1 VHSAA
6 ALRLGYVRA
15 VGPVDLRR
23 RAPGAKAPV
32 LILGFNAG
40 LEDLLHPRRQRQGQR
55 QRQRLALR
63 AFVVPTLRQAQGRL
77 LRKRREGWGTRFVSC
92 GGEVKVP
99 VPRLFKERR
108 DKDGPPGIDPPFAKL
123 IRGGWFA
130 KVFFMSDRVMSESA
144 MSESTE
150 QIRELL
156 DSVYRVDSGR
166 ILATLIRLLGDFD
179 LAEEAMHE
187 AFAAALSL
195 WPKSG
200 VPGNPRPWLI
210 STARFKAIDTLRR
223 RARFDASQD
232 EFVRYFE
239 AQSISAERSNKN
251 EEHGLEDDYL
261 EDDRLRLI
269 FTCCHPSLAPDAR
282 VALTLREV
290 CGLTTE
296 EIAKAFLITPRTLA
310 QRVVRAKAKIRETP
324 IRYEVPTPGELPER
338 LGAVLQVIYLVFN
351 EGYSAAAG
359 AEVTRAELTGEAIRL
374 GRLLVELHLT
384 ELGPEPE
391 VIGLL
396 SLMLLQES
404 RRAARNSPTGEL
416 ILLEN
421 QDRAL
426 WNREQI
432 AEGVALLEKALQYR
446 QKSRRFGSY
455 TLQAAIAAVHAEAE
469 SVARTDWR
477 QIVALYDRLLQVQ
490 PSPVVQLNRAVAI
503 AMRDGP
509 EAGLT
514 NIDAVLEHGELAN
527 YYLAHSARADM
538 CRRLG
543 RTAEARASY
552 EKALALTQ
560 QEPERQFLQERIRQ
574 LK

>member
-1 VHSAA
+1 
-6 ALRLGYVRA
+6 
-15 VGPVDLRR
+15 
-23 RAPGAKAPV
+23 
-32 LILGFNAG
+32 
-40 LEDLLHPRRQRQGQR
+40 
-55 QRQRLALR
+55 
-63 AFVVPTLRQAQGRL
+63 
-77 LRKRREGWGTRFVSC
+77 
-92 GGEVKVP
+92 
-99 VPRLFKERR
+99 
-108 DKDGPPGIDPPFAKL
+108 
-123 IRGGWFA
+123 
-130 KVFFMSDRVMSESA
+130 MSEQVT
-144 MSESTE
+144 SERSPE
-150 QIRELL
+150 QIHDQIRELL
-156 DSVYRVDSGR
+156 DSLYRADSGR

-195 WPKSG
+195 WPSSG
-200 VPGNPRPWLI
+200 VPANPRPWLI

-232 EFVRYFE
+232 ELVRYLE
-239 AQSISAERSNKN
+239 AQGNSADRSNKN
-251 EEHGLEDDYL
+251 AEDSLEDYSL

-269 FTCCHPSLAPDAR
+269 FTCCHPSLAPEAH

-296 EIAKAFLITPRTLA
+296 EIAKAFLTTPRTLA
-310 QRVVRAKAKIRETP
+310 QRIVRAKAKIREERIP
-324 IRYEVPTPGELPER
+324 YEVPTPRELPER

-374 GRLLVELHLT
+374 GRLLMELW
-384 ELGPEPE
+384 PEPE
-391 VIGLL
+391 GVFPEGMGAEIMGLL

-404 RRAARNSPTGEL
+404 RRTARTSPTGEL

-426 WNREQI
+426 WNKEQI
-432 AEGVALLEKALQYR
+432 AEGVALLEKALGYPDKPR
-446 QKSRRFGSY
+446 GKIPQKSRRFGSY
-455 TLQAAIAAVHAEAE
+455 ALQAAIAAVHAEAE
-469 SVARTDWR
+469 SVTATDWR
-477 QIVALYDRLLQVQ
+477 QIVALYDELLRIQ

-514 NIDAVLEHGELAN
+514 HIDAALQHGELAN

-538 CRRLG
+538 YRRLG

-574 LK
+574 LN

>member
-1 VHSAA
+1 M
-6 ALRLGYVRA
+6 
-15 VGPVDLRR
+15 P
-23 RAPGAKAPV
+23 
-32 LILGFNAG
+32 
-40 LEDLLHPRRQRQGQR
+40 
-55 QRQRLALR
+55 
-63 AFVVPTLRQAQGRL
+63 
-77 LRKRREGWGTRFVSC
+77 
-92 GGEVKVP
+92 
-99 VPRLFKERR
+99 ER
-108 DKDGPPGIDPPFAKL
+108 
-123 IRGGWFA
+123 
-130 KVFFMSDRVMSESA
+130 SS
-144 MSESTE
+144 E

-156 DSVYRVDSGR
+156 DSLYRVDSGR

-195 WPKSG
+195 WPRSG
-200 VPGNPRPWLI
+200 VPGSPRPWLI
-210 STARFKAIDTLRR
+210 STARFKAVDTLRR
-223 RARFDASQD
+223 RAKFDASQD
-232 EFVRYFE
+232 ELARHLE
-239 AQSISAERSNKN
+239 AQLSSAERSN
-251 EEHGLEDDYL
+251 EEDSVEDSLEDGL

-269 FTCCHPSLAPDAR
+269 FTCCHPSLASEAR

-296 EIAKAFLITPRTLA
+296 EIAQAFLSTPRTLA
-310 QRVVRAKAKIRETP
+310 QRIVRAKAKIRETP
-324 IRYEVPTPGELPER
+324 IPYEVPTPQELPER
-338 LGAVLQVIYLVFN
+338 LGAVLHVIYLVFN

-374 GRLLVELHLT
+374 GRLLT
-384 ELGPEPE
+384 ELQPEPE

-404 RRAARNSPTGEL
+404 RHAARTSPTGEL
-416 ILLEN
+416 VLLEN
-421 QDRAL
+421 QDRSL

-432 AEGVALLEKALQYR
+432 AEGVALLEKAL
-446 QKSRRFGSY
+446 KSHRFGSY

-469 SVARTDWR
+469 SIAATDWR
-477 QIVALYDRLLQVQ
+477 QIVGLYDRLLRIH

-509 EAGLT
+509 AAGLT
-514 NIDAVLEHGELAN
+514 HIDELLEHGELAN

-538 CRRLG
+538 YRRLG
-543 RTAEARASY
+543 RTAEARSSY

-574 LK
+574 LNSLK

>member
-1 VHSAA
+1 
-6 ALRLGYVRA
+6 
-15 VGPVDLRR
+15 
-23 RAPGAKAPV
+23 
-32 LILGFNAG
+32 
-40 LEDLLHPRRQRQGQR
+40 
-55 QRQRLALR
+55 
-63 AFVVPTLRQAQGRL
+63 
-77 LRKRREGWGTRFVSC
+77 
-92 GGEVKVP
+92 
-99 VPRLFKERR
+99 
-108 DKDGPPGIDPPFAKL
+108 
-123 IRGGWFA
+123 
-130 KVFFMSDRVMSESA
+130 
-144 MSESTE
+144 
-150 QIRELL
+150 
-156 DSVYRVDSGR
+156 
-166 ILATLIRLLGDFD
+166 
-179 LAEEAMHE
+179 MHE

-232 EFVRYFE
+232 ELVHHIE
-239 AQSISAERSNKN
+239 TQSSSAEGSNQTG
-251 EEHGLEDDYL
+251 GLEDYSL

-269 FTCCHPSLAPDAR
+269 FTCCHPSLAPEAR

-296 EIAKAFLITPRTLA
+296 EIAKAFLTTPRTLA
-310 QRVVRAKAKIRETP
+310 QRIVRAKAKIREERIP
-324 IRYEVPTPGELPER
+324 YEVPAPQELPER

-359 AEVTRAELTGEAIRL
+359 ANVTRAELTGEAIRL
-374 GRLLVELHLT
+374 GRLLAGLHSSELHSS
-384 ELGPEPE
+384 EQRPEPE
-391 VIGLL
+391 VIRSEIMGSEIMGSEITGLL
-396 SLMLLQES
+396 SLMLLQAS
-404 RRAARNSPTGEL
+404 RNAARTSPTGEL

-426 WNREQI
+426 WNKEQI
-432 AEGVALLEKALQYR
+432 AEGVALLEKALGNRRGSQ
-446 QKSRRFGSY
+446 QNSRRFGSY
-455 TLQAAIAAVHAEAE
+455 ALQAAIAAVHAEAE
-469 SVARTDWR
+469 SVALTDWR
-477 QIVALYDRLLQVQ
+477 QIVALYDQLLRIQ

-509 EAGLT
+509 EAGLAH
-514 NIDAVLEHGELAN
+514 IDAVLEDGELAN

-543 RTAEARASY
+543 RTTEACASY

-574 LK
+574 LNRVP

>member
-1 VHSAA
+1 
-6 ALRLGYVRA
+6 
-15 VGPVDLRR
+15 
-23 RAPGAKAPV
+23 
-32 LILGFNAG
+32 
-40 LEDLLHPRRQRQGQR
+40 
-55 QRQRLALR
+55 
-63 AFVVPTLRQAQGRL
+63 
-77 LRKRREGWGTRFVSC
+77 
-92 GGEVKVP
+92 
-99 VPRLFKERR
+99 
-108 DKDGPPGIDPPFAKL
+108 L
-123 IRGGWFA
+123 IRVSWFA
-130 KVFFMSDRVMSESA
+130 KVVVMSEPVMSES
-144 MSESTE
+144 STE

-156 DSVYRVDSGR
+156 DSLYRVDSGR

-195 WPKSG
+195 WPRSG

-232 EFVRYFE
+232 ELVRYLE
-239 AQSISAERSNKN
+239 AQSISAENSGAHSN
-251 EEHGLEDDYL
+251 EEDFL

-269 FTCCHPSLAPDAR
+269 FTCCHPSLAPEAR

-296 EIAKAFLITPRTLA
+296 EIAKAFLTTPRTLA
-310 QRVVRAKAKIRETP
+310 QRIVRAKAKIREERIP
-324 IRYEVPTPGELPER
+324 YEVPTPQELPER

-374 GRLLVELHLT
+374 GRLLVELR
-384 ELGPEPE
+384 PEPE
-391 VIGLL
+391 GVSPEIMGLL

-404 RRAARNSPTGEL
+404 RRAARTSPTGQL

-426 WNREQI
+426 WNKEQI
-432 AEGVALLEKALQYR
+432 AEGVALLEKVLN
-446 QKSRRFGSY
+446 SHRFGSY

-469 SVARTDWR
+469 SVAATDWR
-477 QIVALYDRLLQVQ
+477 QIVALYDQLLRIQ

-514 NIDAVLEHGELAN
+514 QIDAVLEHGELAN

-538 CRRLG
+538 YRRLG

-574 LK
+574 LKEKTD